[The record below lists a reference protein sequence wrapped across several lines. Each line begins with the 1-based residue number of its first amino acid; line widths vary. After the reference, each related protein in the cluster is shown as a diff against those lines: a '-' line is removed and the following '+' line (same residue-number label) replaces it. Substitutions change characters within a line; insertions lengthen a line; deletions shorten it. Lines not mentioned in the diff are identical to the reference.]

1 MPNTSNILLD
11 MKKNGESNTDIN
23 KVNGSLN
30 QNQYK
35 SLTERDIRGCMDI
48 SALNY
53 NASATI
59 DDGSCTYLKDEGEN
73 EKAVVKNW
81 DYYLAATNY
90 EAQEKPTSK
99 FDISLHVFGNTDKPG
114 SPGMTKVEGQDS
126 KQITEYL
133 LNQRLNGLDLK
144 VRVQEN
150 AIYDPLSGDLIKP
163 QGIYVSSNEV
173 ATKEDLVSYFFSDW
187 FKENKPELFEKLKYL
202 NKTIF

>member
-23 KVNGSLN
+23 KVNGNLN
-30 QNQYK
+30 QNQYE
-35 SLTERDIRGCMDI
+35 SLTKKDIRGCMDI

-99 FDISLHVFGNTDKPG
+99 FDISLHVFGDSDEAGQVFK
-114 SPGMTKVEGQDS
+114 TKLEGLDS
-126 KQITEYL
+126 KQDTEFL
-133 LNQRLNGLDLK
+133 LNQRLNG
-144 VRVQEN
+144 
-150 AIYDPLSGDLIKP
+150 
-163 QGIYVSSNEV
+163 
-173 ATKEDLVSYFFSDW
+173 FFSS
-187 FKENKPELFEKLKYL
+187 
-202 NKTIF
+202 